1 MNISSV
7 GFDSQYSAVAAR
19 PAMQAAVQQVAV
31 SPEEQS
37 ETPEQRAQ
45 ESGPVGGTIN
55 IYA

>member
-7 GFDSQYSAVAAR
+7 GFDSQYSSVAAR
-19 PAMQAAVQQVAV
+19 PAMQAAAQPAAV
-31 SPEEQS
+31 STEEQS
-37 ETPEQRAQ
+37 ETPEQRAE